1 MLIQVIIYT
10 EQELIF
16 INKKINFAVIGCGL
30 MGREFASAASRWCHL
45 LDNEIAQPVI
55 YGICDVSDDSKH
67 WFRRNFDTIKYD
79 VTDYRELLSCDD
91 IDAVY
96 CAVPHNLHERLYID
110 IINAGKHLLGEK
122 PFGIDIAANKAI
134 LDAVTSNPKVT
145 VRCSSEFPYFPGC
158 RELISRVRAGECGDI
173 IEVRSA
179 FCHSSDMDRTKP
191 INWKR
196 IVEING
202 EYGCLGDLGI
212 HTEHVP
218 FRLGMIPDNVIAKLT
233 KRITSRPD
241 KKGGIAECR
250 TWDNAMLICD
260 TADGNGGTFPVYYE
274 TKRLSPGSTNE
285 WKIEV
290 YGLDASFK
298 FSTNDPNGFYFTQN
312 CGKTQAWCRLGI
324 GFKPMFPTITGEI
337 FEFGFSD
344 SILQMWAAF
353 ISEIEGREVEFG
365 CFTPEET
372 RLSHILQTA
381 ALNSHD
387 TGCIQKIIL

>member
-1 MLIQVIIYT
+1 MIKDRRLS
-10 EQELIF
+10 F
-16 INKKINFAVIGCGL
+16 IKKEINFAVIGCGL
-30 MGREFASAASRWCHL
+30 MGREFASAAARWCQL
-45 LDNEIAQPVI
+45 SDQTIAKPVI
-55 YGICDVSDDSKH
+55 YGICDVANEAKE

-79 VTDYRELLSCDD
+79 VSDYRDLLACDD

-122 PFGIDIAANKAI
+122 PFGIDLKANHAI
-134 LDAVTSNPKVT
+134 LETAAANPKVT
-145 VRCSSEFPYFPGC
+145 VRCSSEFPFFPAC
-158 RELISRVRAGECGDI
+158 RELIRRVRAGECGDI

-179 FCHSSDMDRTKP
+179 FCHSSDMDRKKP

-218 FRLGMIPDNVIAKLT
+218 FRLGMKPENVIGKFT
-233 KRITSRPD
+233 KRIPVRPD
-241 KKGGIAECR
+241 KNGIMTECR

-260 TADGNGGTFPVYYE
+260 TSDGKGGTFPVYYE

-298 FSTNDPNGFYFTQN
+298 FSTNDPNALYFTQN
-312 CGKTQAWCRLGI
+312 YGKTQAWCRLGI
-324 GFKPMFPTITGEI
+324 GSRPMFPTITGEI

-344 SILQMWAAF
+344 AILQMWAAF
-353 ISEIEGREVEFG
+353 VCEIEGREVEFG
-365 CFTPEET
+365 CFTTDET
-372 RLSHILQTA
+372 RLSHILHTS
-381 ALNSHD
+381 ALRSHK
-387 TGCIQKIIL
+387 TGCIQKIL

>member
-1 MLIQVIIYT
+1 MIKDRRLS
-10 EQELIF
+10 F
-16 INKKINFAVIGCGL
+16 IKKDINFAVIGCGL
-30 MGREFASAASRWCHL
+30 MGREFASAAARWCQL
-45 LDNEIAQPVI
+45 SDQTIAKPVI
-55 YGICDVSDDSKH
+55 YGICDVANEAKE

-79 VTDYRELLSCDD
+79 VSDYRDLLACDD

-122 PFGIDIAANKAI
+122 PFGIDLKANHAI
-134 LDAVTSNPKVT
+134 LETAAANPKVT
-145 VRCSSEFPYFPGC
+145 VRCSSEFPFFPAC
-158 RELISRVRAGECGDI
+158 RELIRRVRAGECGDI

-179 FCHSSDMDRTKP
+179 FCHSSDMDRKKP

-218 FRLGMIPDNVIAKLT
+218 FRLGMKPENVIGKFT
-233 KRITSRPD
+233 KRIPVRPD
-241 KKGGIAECR
+241 KNGIMTECR

-260 TADGNGGTFPVYYE
+260 TSDGKGGTFPVYYE

-290 YGLDASFK
+290 YGLDASLK
-298 FSTNDPNGFYFTQN
+298 FSTNDPNALYFTQN
-312 CGKTQAWCRLGI
+312 YGKTQAWCRLGI
-324 GFKPMFPTITGEI
+324 GSRPMFPTITGEI

-344 SILQMWAAF
+344 AILQMWAAF
-353 ISEIEGREVEFG
+353 VCEIEGREVEFG
-365 CFTPEET
+365 CFTTDET
-372 RLSHILQTA
+372 RLSHILHTS
-381 ALNSHD
+381 ALRSHK
-387 TGCIQKIIL
+387 TGCIQKIL